1 MNRKPQSYQ
10 KFKIL
15 KDTFYSSVGF
25 FNNSVI
31 YNCRSL
37 VGKLI
42 LDSEIIIMQKKN
54 IISLFW
60 VGFGVN
66 IFFFIITTDD
76 KTIENF
82 FYGLL
87 ICLVYSFFLG
97 IGNAMTN
104 ELLNKKF
111 SWTEQTRARTIFG
124 IIALVFINVIISYL
138 CGYLNFVVIQQKATT
153 AAFFS
158 EKYNMVNWFTINISL
173 MISAF
178 LHAKGFMEE
187 LKKNTKKEVVEQKLI
202 AKSANAQFESLKNQ
216 LDPHFLF
223 NSLNVLTALIDENPE
238 QAQKFTTSMSKIY
251 RYVLEQKDKE
261 IVKVE
266 DEIEFAKIYC
276 NLLKTRFEDSV
287 SFNFDINPDDLQKLV
302 VPLSLQLLLEN
313 CIKHNFATSSKPLN
327 VRIFTEGKF
336 LCIENNL
343 QVREQLKES
352 AGIGLSNIVQRYAL
366 LTRDHVFIE
375 KSEQTFKVKI
385 PILTEK
391 IAKKMDTYTAPDTEN
406 IAYHRA
412 AKRVKELKSFYGN
425 LISYCI
431 VIPFLTI
438 FNLLTSPGQL
448 WFYWP
453 MLGWGIGLTAHAMN
467 VFAIGKNWEE
477 KKIQEILNK
486 ENQK

>member
-1 MNRKPQSYQ
+1 MT
-10 KFKIL
+10 L
-15 KDTFYSSVGF
+15 AWVTLGSS
-25 FNNSVI
+25 
-31 YNCRSL
+31 
-37 VGKLI
+37 
-42 LDSEIIIMQKKN
+42 
-54 IISLFW
+54 
-60 VGFGVN
+60 
-66 IFFFIITTDD
+66 IFFFIFFSDE
-76 KTIENF
+76 KTLESYIYN
-82 FYGLL
+82 LL
-87 ICLVYSFFLG
+87 ISAMYAFGMG
-97 IGNAMTN
+97 ISNGVLNDF
-104 ELLNKKF
+104 LNKKF
-111 SWTEQTRARTIFG
+111 SWTEQTRLRTILG
-124 IIALVFINVIISYL
+124 IIATIIVNFILVYVCNYI
-138 CGYLNFVVIQQKATT
+138 NFVVIQKVATPEV
-153 AAFFS
+153 FFS
-158 EKYNMVNWFTINISL
+158 GRYNFANWFMINFAL

-187 LKKNTKKEVVEQKLI
+187 LKKNTKQEVVEQKLI

-261 IVKVE
+261 MVKVE

-287 SFNFDINPDDLQKLV
+287 NFTFDVNADDLQKLV

-327 VRIFTEGKF
+327 IRIFTEGKF

-352 AGIGLSNIVQRYAL
+352 AGIGLANIVQRYAL
-366 LTRDHVFIE
+366 LTKENVFIE
-375 KSEQTFKVKI
+375 KTEQTFKVKI
-385 PILTEK
+385 PILIEK
-391 IAKKMDTYTAPDTEN
+391 ISQTMTTYTPQPSEN
-406 IAYHRA
+406 IAYERA
-412 AKRVKELKSFYGN
+412 VKRVKELKGFYGN

-431 VIPFLTI
+431 VIPFLVI
-438 FNLLTSPGQL
+438 INLLTSPKQI

-453 MLGWGIGLTAHAMN
+453 MLGWGIGILAHGMN

-477 KKIQEILNK
+477 KKIQEIM
-486 ENQK
+486 NQDNIKKY